1 MYRQE
6 LEGRT
11 MKRSIL
17 SFVAALWAMALVL
30 GCGPTTSS
38 EDLDQDHNDPLLSK
52 AESLT
57 PQSGQGSS
65 LKTAFNDAADKV
77 RLMLL
82 LSPT

>member
-1 MYRQE
+1 
-6 LEGRT
+6 

-17 SFVAALWAMALVL
+17 PFVAALWVMAFVL
-30 GCGPTTSS
+30 GSAPTASGES
-38 EDLDQDHNDPLLSK
+38 PDRDQKDSLLSK
-52 AESLT
+52 AEALA
-57 PQSGQGSS
+57 PQSGQGSN

>member
-1 MYRQE
+1 MNRQE
-6 LEGRT
+6 LEGLT

-17 SFVAALWAMALVL
+17 SFVAALWVMALVL
-30 GCGPTTSS
+30 GCGPTTPA
-38 EDLDQDHNDPLLSK
+38 EDLDQDQHNPLFSK
-52 AESLT
+52 AAALT

-82 LSPT
+82 LSPS

>member
-1 MYRQE
+1 
-6 LEGRT
+6 

-30 GCGPTTSS
+30 GCGPTTQG
-38 EDLDQDHNDPLLSK
+38 EEVAPEHQDLLLAK

-57 PQSGQGSS
+57 PQSGQGGS

>member
-1 MYRQE
+1 
-6 LEGRT
+6 

-17 SFVAALWAMALVL
+17 SLVGALWVMAFVL
-30 GCGPTTSS
+30 GCRPTTPS
-38 EDLDQDHNDPLLSK
+38 EDIGQDHKDPLPAK
-52 AESLT
+52 AEALV
-57 PQSGQGSS
+57 PQSGQGGSS